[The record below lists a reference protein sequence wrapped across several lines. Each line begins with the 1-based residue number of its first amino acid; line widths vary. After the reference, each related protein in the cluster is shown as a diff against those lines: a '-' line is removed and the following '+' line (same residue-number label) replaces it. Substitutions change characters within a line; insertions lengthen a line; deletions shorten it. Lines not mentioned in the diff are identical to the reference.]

1 MWKVGVKYKWLS
13 LDFKERNK
21 SFEMNK
27 TVVQPYIKGFIQDYR
42 PILTQDMETFVHMY
56 MNTQGHK
63 PTSESQENAAKN
75 MVIIL
80 IIQVSDPGLM

>member
-1 MWKVGVKYKWLS
+1 MWKVQVKYKWLS

-27 TVVQPYIKGFIQDYR
+27 TVVQPYIKGFVQDYR

-56 MNTQGHK
+56 MNTQGQK
-63 PTSESQENAAKN
+63 WNQP
-75 MVIIL
+75 
-80 IIQVSDPGLM
+80 VSLRKMLLRTWLSY